1 AAVVERGFLDPDSF
15 IGTSDIGWFF
25 SEEYT
30 GIDADRVRA
39 QSPMARVGDVRT
51 PTPVVHSENDWRCP
65 PEQAQRYWSAL
76 KRNGVET
83 ALLLF
88 PGEDHELTRAG
99 QPRHRVERFEHILA
113 WWAKHLPTPHNHA

>member
-1 AAVVERGFLDPDSF
+1 
-15 IGTSDIGWFF
+15 
-25 SEEYT
+25 
-30 GIDADRVRA
+30 
-39 QSPMARVGDVRT
+39 MRT
-51 PTPVVHSENDWRCP
+51 PTLVVHSELDWRCP

-99 QPRHRVERFEHILA
+99 QPRHRVERFEHVLR
-113 WWAKHLPTPHNHA
+113 WWAKHLPTPQNHT

>member
-1 AAVVERGFLDPDSF
+1 MQTSIARDVSSSST
-15 IGTSDIGWFF
+15 IGALCST
-25 SEEYT
+25 
-30 GIDADRVRA
+30 ARA
-39 QSPMARVGDVRT
+39 RPK
-51 PTPVVHSENDWRCP
+51 DWRCP

-99 QPRHRVERFEHILA
+99 QPRHRLERFEHILA
-113 WWAKHLPTPHNHA
+113 WWAKHLPTPQNHG